1 MNGREEKLA
10 RIKAQIA
17 KAFSENAKAVNEI
30 SHGDHSAVEVALAD
44 AQRTQA
50 DALSAMLQYLEE
62 EVPDRTEFMPGSQEV
77 KELQPQ
83 AEAEQKQ
90 QVREALD
97 TLRSEPT
104 RSKRR

>member
-10 RIKAQIA
+10 RIKAQI
-17 KAFSENAKAVNEI
+17 SKAVGEI
-30 SHGDHSAVEVALAD
+30 SHGDHSAVELALAE
-44 AQRTQA
+44 
-50 DALSAMLQYLEE
+50 ALRAVLVYLEE
-62 EVPDRTEFMPGSQEV
+62 EVPDRTQFVPGSPEV
-77 KELQPQ
+77 KELQQQ

-104 RSKRR
+104 KIKRR